1 MDDSTIIGMHASAS
15 PVTFKKAQMLRSN
28 MTFEELKLWEVLKK
42 KPLGFKFRRQHP
54 FGIFIL
60 DFYCHSKKL
69 SIEIDGNS
77 HDSEEQKAYDIERT
91 KFINDLGV
99 TEIRFK
105 NDEVRNDILNVEVRI
120 SNILKSEFI

>member
-1 MDDSTIIGMHASAS
+1 
-15 PVTFKKAQMLRSN
+15 MLRSN

-42 KPLGFKFRRQHP
+42 KPFGFKFRRQHP

-69 SIEIDGNS
+69 SIEIDGDS
-77 HDSEEQKAYDIERT
+77 HDFEEQKAYDIERT

-99 TEIRFK
+99 TEIRFT
-105 NDEVRNDILNVEVRI
+105 NDEIRNDIQNVEVRI